1 MGEDAEPAR
10 FLDEIPSG
18 SQASFRVRT
27 ASGATYEL
35 DLRAQTARRLRWD
48 GERLEMP
55 SDGLRH
61 DGEVLP
67 LLRFE
72 RCRVGE
78 HLVLL
83 LAGVSDDPRIM
94 FTVRRTTPVVSI
106 LEISHR

>member
-1 MGEDAEPAR
+1 MVEDAEPAR

-18 SQASFRVRT
+18 SQAPFRVRT
-27 ASGATYEL
+27 ASGAL
-35 DLRAQTARRLRWD
+35 CALGLRAQTVRRLRWD

-55 SDGLRH
+55 SDALRH
-61 DGEVLP
+61 DGDALP

-78 HLVLL
+78 DSVVLL
-83 LAGVSDDPRIM
+83 TGVSDEPSII

-106 LEISHR
+106 PEISHR